1 MIELVDQKPHTRE
14 EIKKKW
20 PNCYVLLHSYEPHD
34 TKHALSRG
42 VPFLVIED
50 KDRGGGINRRLSDYP
65 QYSNKAIISTFPVGP
80 GFLSNYALPG
90 EIYGK

>member
-1 MIELVDQKPHTRE
+1 MIELIDQKPHTRD

-20 PNCYVLLHSYEPHD
+20 PNCYVLLHSYEPNEVNPV
-34 TKHALSRG
+34 LSSG

-50 KDRGGGINRRLSDYP
+50 KDRGGIKRRLSDYP
-65 QYSNKAIISTFPVGP
+65 QYNNHAIISTFPVGP

-90 EIYGK
+90 EIYDK